1 MGGPG
6 LDLKIW
12 RSVVS
17 LRGPWYVKKK
27 RFGNRSWKQSP
38 RLQTESYQS
47 AQIPLTWLCLIASA
61 ARWAWHP
68 RTSCYE
74 MAHLHPLL
82 FLSPSICFL
91 LYPLLS
97 VLVWNLIPAD
107 RLYVQVRA
115 LMGAIITFYRFLSP
129 VLSPPATLE
138 LEKKKKHYGHYE
150 HMSSLNG
157 LRWDS

>member
-1 MGGPG
+1 MGGSGP
-6 LDLKIW
+6 DLKIW
-12 RSVVS
+12 SSVVS
-17 LRGPWYVKKK
+17 LRGPWYEKEKVWEPQLEAVTKVAD
-27 RFGNRSWKQSP
+27 R
-38 RLQTESYQS
+38 ESYQS

-97 VLVWNLIPAD
+97 VLVWNLIPVGC
-107 RLYVQVRA
+107 LYVQVQT

-138 LEKKKKHYGHYE
+138 LEKKTLWTLWAHV
-150 HMSSLNG
+150 
-157 LRWDS
+157 